1 MQLNV
6 VTVSTRP
13 TRVGP
18 KIAAW
23 FIERARAHAGF
34 TVAPVDLAEVALP
47 VYDEPEHP
55 RLRRYVHEH
64 TKRWSAIVD
73 AADAFAFILPEY
85 NYFAPPSLVNAF
97 DFVLHEWGYKPC
109 AMISY
114 GGVSGGTRSAQMAKL
129 HATSLKMMPIPEAV
143 SIPFAAKLIN
153 AEGVFD
159 PGTTQDA
166 PAKLVLDELHKWAAA
181 LAPLRGRA

>member
-18 KIAAW
+18 KVAAW
-23 FIERARAHAGF
+23 FTERARAHAGF
-34 TVAPVDLAEVALP
+34 TVVPVDLAEVALP
-47 VYDEPEHP
+47 IYDEHEHP
-55 RLRRYVHEH
+55 RFRKYTHEH

-73 AADAFAFILPEY
+73 AADAFAFVIPEY
-85 NYFAPPSLVNAF
+85 NYFAPPALVNAF
-97 DFVLHEWGYKPC
+97 DFVFHEWNYKPC

-114 GGVSGGTRSAQMAKL
+114 GGVSAGTRSAQMCKL
-129 HATSLKMMPIPEAV
+129 HASSLKMVPIPEAV
-143 SIPFAAKLIN
+143 SIPFVTKLIN
-153 AEGVFD
+153 EAGVFD
-159 PGTTQDA
+159 PGTSQDA